1 MASCTPVRVR
11 AACVFGVADLSRSRI
26 LGTGRASPTA
36 AISQSGK
43 AARRRASETSRRVWQ
58 RGKISGSQ
66 TIVPRLIAA
75 DADLDRICRVEVI
88 SDDVHTELT
97 LPRDLVRMRDIARGV
112 DAVLLILESLISRL
126 DGKLD
131 SHKDADVRRALE
143 PLVATADLINI
154 AVLGLIHHNKSRSS
168 DPLQVIMAS
177 KAFTAVARSVHTVI
191 YDPDDNTNA
200 RRLFGTPKNN
210 LGEVIF
216 QR

>member
-1 MASCTPVRVR
+1 
-11 AACVFGVADLSRSRI
+11 
-26 LGTGRASPTA
+26 
-36 AISQSGK
+36 
-43 AARRRASETSRRVWQ
+43 
-58 RGKISGSQ
+58 
-66 TIVPRLIAA
+66 LIAA

-143 PLVATADLINI
+143 LLVATADLINI